1 MHYLYLSNNFKLDKS
16 EAYSQI
22 IQHLHVFS
30 RVAAKVLNFLINS
43 LCFCLNSEVTD
54 PKPFLQ
60 EAFSGLSLCV
70 VANNT
75 GHLIAGFDV

>member
-16 EAYSQI
+16 EANSQI

-60 EAFSGLSLCV
+60 EALCADLVDYLCV
-70 VANNT
+70 W
-75 GHLIAGFDV
+75 